1 MSEAVSEAEI
11 RRAVGA
17 HDRLIA
23 ALYAGELVEIPGARL
38 THNRFIEELEWNH
51 AGRVELPVGDA
62 NALDRLLADVREFL
76 TARERTPSV
85 LLDPFTEPATLPADL
100 ERRGW
105 REAYRHAGLIYPAG
119 EEVAEISWPAG
130 AAIAENSC
138 SAAGEASEAS
148 ASFPSMKVF
157 ASVFEASFAETAD
170 GDLSGG
176 YYDAFPAAMARPAAG
191 VEVVHTLVTID
202 GEPAAVGSRALADG
216 VAGLYNLGVDPR
228 FRRHG
233 LGGAIT
239 LHRVREARTAGAEV
253 VYLLTEDPRV
263 EASQLRR
270 GFVKAFELAG
280 WRAPEATPAAAAH

>member
-1 MSEAVSEAEI
+1 MNEGIADTDV
-11 RRAVGA
+11 RRAVDA

-23 ALYAGELVEIPGARL
+23 ALYAGELLEIDGARL

-51 AGRVELPVGDA
+51 AGRVALPRGDGA
-62 NALDRLLADVREFL
+62 AIDGLLAEVSDYFA
-76 TARERTPSV
+76 ARQRAPSV
-85 LLDPFTEPATLPADL
+85 LLDPFTHPPDFAAELSA
-100 ERRGW
+100 RGW
-105 REAYRHAGLIYPAG
+105 SEAYRHAGLIFPAG
-119 EEVAEISWPAG
+119 AEIAETAWPAS
-130 AAIAENSC
+130 AAIAESTC
-138 SAAGEASEAS
+138 SAAGAASEA
-148 ASFPSMKVF
+148 AVSFPSMKVF

-191 VEVVHTLVTID
+191 VEVVHTLVRID
-202 GEPAAVGSRALADG
+202 GEPAAVGSRALANG
-216 VAGLYNLGVDPR
+216 VAGLYNLGVAPR

-239 LHRVREARTAGAEV
+239 LHRVREARAAGAEV

-270 GFVKAFELAG
+270 GFVKSFELAG
-280 WRAPEATPAAAAH
+280 WRAPDPG

>member
-1 MSEAVSEAEI
+1 MSEAVAEADV
-11 RRAVGA
+11 RRAVEA

-51 AGRVELPVGDA
+51 AGRVTLPEDDREPI
-62 NALDRLLADVREFL
+62 DRLLASVDEFF
-76 TARERTPSV
+76 TARQRTPSV
-85 LLDPFTEPATLPADL
+85 LLDRYTQPAGLAAEL
-100 ERRGW
+100 ASRGW
-105 REAYRHAGLIYPAG
+105 SEAYRHAGLIYPAG
-119 EEVAEISWPAG
+119 EEVAEIAWPAG
-130 AAIAENSC
+130 AAIAENSS
-138 SAAGEASEAS
+138 SAAGEASEA
-148 ASFPSMKVF
+148 AVSFPSMKVF

-176 YYDAFPAAMARPAAG
+176 YHDAFPAAMARPAAG

-239 LHRVREARTAGAEV
+239 LHRVREARAAGAEV

-263 EASQLRR
+263 EAAQLRR

-280 WRAPEATPAAAAH
+280 WRAPEPGAPSS